1 MPAKQVVIIG
11 AGGHAKVVIDI
22 LKSDPTVR
30 IVGCIAPQPGG
41 DVLGFP
47 IVGDDS
53 ALQELYEQG
62 VAHAF
67 VAIGD
72 NRLRSQLA
80 HKAESIGFQLINA
93 VSPFSYIAD
102 SAVLGT
108 GIAVMPGAVINA
120 STRIGNRS
128 IINTRA
134 SVDHDGVIGHAC
146 HIAPGSILSGFV
158 NVGDGSFLGTGTV
171 VKDGIAI
178 GSWSV
183 LGAGSVVVRDIP
195 DHCLAM
201 GVPAKVVKSLV

>member
-30 IVGCIAPQPGG
+30 IVGCTARQSGAEVMGI
-41 DVLGFP
+41 P

-53 ALQELYEQG
+53 KLEKLYEQG

-72 NRLRSQLA
+72 NRLRRLLG
-80 HKAESIGFQLINA
+80 HKAETIGFRLINA
-93 VSPFSYIAD
+93 VSPFACISD
-102 SAVLGT
+102 SAVIGT
-108 GIAVMPGAVINA
+108 GVAVMPGAIVNA
-120 STRIGNRS
+120 GVRIGNMC
-128 IINTRA
+128 IINTGA
-134 SVDHDGVIGHAC
+134 SVDHDGVIGNAC
-146 HIAPGSILSGFV
+146 HIAPGSVLAGFV
-158 NVGDGSFLGTGTV
+158 NVGDGSFLGAGTV
-171 VKDGIAI
+171 VRDGIAI

-183 LGAGSVVVRDIP
+183 LGAGSVVVRNIP

-201 GVPAKVVKSLV
+201 GVPAKVVKSLI